1 MSEESVYC
9 TITEIITERYG
20 IELKKITP
28 DMQLK
33 EQLGADSLDIIEF
46 VMLLEDRFKVIISD
60 QSVKSIATVQD
71 LVTCVIDSINATSLS
86 PQAPD
91 QNEQRSSKAG

>member
-1 MSEESVYC
+1 MSEASVYC

-20 IELKKITP
+20 IEKKKVTP
-28 DMQLK
+28 DLQLK
-33 EQLGADSLDIIEF
+33 DQLGVDSLDIIEF

-71 LVTCVIDSINATSLS
+71 LVDCVMDNINQSQLS
-86 PQAPD
+86 Q
-91 QNEQRSSKAG
+91 